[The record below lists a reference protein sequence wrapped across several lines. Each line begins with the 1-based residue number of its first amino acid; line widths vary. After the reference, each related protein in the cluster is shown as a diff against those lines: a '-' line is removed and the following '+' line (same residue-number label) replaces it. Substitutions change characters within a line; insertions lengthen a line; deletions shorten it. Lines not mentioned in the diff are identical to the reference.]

1 MQCQSVLVVGHPQCS
16 EEREEEHSVT
26 TRVHSPHGAQAIPDV
41 PKLQGRRKEGQHTPH
56 TVVLRAHTHTHTH
69 THTTT
74 HVRAH
79 AHRLA
84 HTTQTETER
93 P

>member
-41 PKLQGRRKEGQHTPH
+41 PKQMPAAVDGVVAEGPGNDELAPQQH
-56 TVVLRAHTHTHTH
+56 
-69 THTTT
+69 
-74 HVRAH
+74 H
-79 AHRLA
+79 AREGLCSGVQLLEGCLLY
-84 HTTQTETER
+84 TSPSPR
-93 P
+93 DS